1 MKMWR
6 NEETGV
12 KGKGKEEKCERLML
26 KREKLKEEKREKKSY
41 IQVEKMRWQGRK
53 GGTTYSKMLRGRDG
67 ERNKLNEGRKMEG
80 R

>member
-26 KREKLKEEKREKKSY
+26 KREKLKEEKREKKS
-41 IQVEKMRWQGRK
+41 
-53 GGTTYSKMLRGRDG
+53 
-67 ERNKLNEGRKMEG
+67 
-80 R
+80 